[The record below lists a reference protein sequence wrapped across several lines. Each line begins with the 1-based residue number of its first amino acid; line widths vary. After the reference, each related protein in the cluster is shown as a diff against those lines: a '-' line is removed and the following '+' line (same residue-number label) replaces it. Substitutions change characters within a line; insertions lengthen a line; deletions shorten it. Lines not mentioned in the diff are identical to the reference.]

1 MMLNAIRDELRL
13 ISKECL
19 LLAGAVQIGVWAFI
33 EALLG
38 FLGTAVGEDV
48 SVAMGGVIAGGA
60 GLFVIGLYSLIQFG
74 VSFTMALSMG
84 RTRRACFVSKA
95 AALLM
100 MSACSAALTYALCWA
115 SEALRLTAYHGSGM
129 NASFFIVHEYTFAWL
144 AAHVAIVGLC
154 ALYGAVMQRFGR
166 TGFWVVYMLLFL
178 PMAASG
184 PILSAVF
191 NEDGLLYP
199 IGRAISALGPASLGV
214 GLLLLA
220 AVLGGAAWGVL
231 RRTSVRI

>member
-1 MMLNAIRDELRL
+1 MLKDIRGEFRL

-19 LLAGAVQIGVWAFI
+19 LLVGAVQIGVWAFM

-38 FLGTAVGEDV
+38 WLGAAVGEDV

-60 GLFVIGLYSLIQFG
+60 GLFALGLYALIQFG
-74 VSFTMALSMG
+74 VNFTMALSMG

-95 AALLM
+95 AVLLA
-100 MSACSAALTYALCWA
+100 MSACSAALTYALSWA
-115 SEALRLTAYHGSGM
+115 SEALRLTVYHGSGL

-144 AAHVAIVGLC
+144 AAHVVVIGLC

-166 TGFWVVYMLLFL
+166 TGFWVVYMLIFL

-191 NEDGLLYP
+191 DEDGMLYP
-199 IGRAISALGPASLGV
+199 VGRAVLVMGPASIGV
-214 GLLLLA
+214 GLLLAA

>member
-1 MMLNAIRDELRL
+1 MLNVIRDELRL
-13 ISKECL
+13 MSKECL
-19 LLAGAVQIGVWAFI
+19 LLVGAVQLGMWAFI

-60 GLFVIGLYSLIQFG
+60 GLFALGLYGLIQFG
-74 VSFTMALSMG
+74 VSFTTALSMG

-95 AALLM
+95 AALLAM
-100 MSACSAALTYALCWA
+100 GVCSAALTYALCWA
-115 SEALRLTAYHGSGM
+115 SEALRLTVYHGRGL
-129 NASFFIVHEYTFAWL
+129 NASFLFVHEYTSAWL
-144 AAHVAIVGLC
+144 AAHVAVIALC
-154 ALYGAVMQRFGR
+154 MLYGAVMQRFGR
-166 TGFWVVYMLLFL
+166 AGFWVVYMLIVL

-184 PILSAVF
+184 PILGAVF

-199 IGRAISALGPASLGV
+199 VGRAILAMGPASIGV
-214 GLLLLA
+214 GLLLAA

-231 RRTSVRI
+231 RRTSVRV